1 MATANNQAT
10 NPVTIDN
17 ALAEQLAALVNPSD
31 TGSLKGPNI
40 PKLKI
45 NTRDH
50 IGIPMG
56 AWVVGQQIDQEGNV
70 SEPGKQVKGLI
81 ILAVRLQ
88 YSHYNHARRDQNCS
102 SVLFIEGQR
111 GITGLKHK
119 HICASKNDGVFTCP
133 YRDQAR
139 NPRCRQQFVV
149 YGVAITTDN
158 KQMDCVA
165 YVKGSSYMAFNN
177 YLSELVKVKTQNGYM
192 EVPPFAFVTM
202 LGAEVE
208 NKNGNSYYVS
218 RFKRGQMMKGDA
230 LPHFVKKR
238 EEVYSFI
245 ERQNQALLNEP
256 NENGGNGRPVTQAQS
271 APPALTAPAAIVED
285 DDEIPFDFT
294 PSTPPATAS
303 ARKTA
308 ITPPAKAAP
317 VATGD
322 ADFDIDA
329 AISAV
334 IGNK

>member
-10 NPVTIDN
+10 NLVTIDA
-17 ALAEQLAALVNPSD
+17 ALAAELAALVNPSD

-45 NTRDH
+45 NNRAEC
-50 IGIPMG
+50 GIPLG

-70 SEPGKQVKGLI
+70 SEPGKQAKGLVI
-81 ILAVRLQ
+81 IAVRLQ
-88 YSHYNHARRDQNCS
+88 YSYYNHARREQNCTS
-102 SVLFIEGQR
+102 TLFVEGQR
-111 GITGLKHK
+111 GITGIKHK
-119 HICASKNDGVFTCP
+119 HICASKNDGVFSCP
-133 YRDQAR
+133 YRDRER
-139 NPRCRQQFVV
+139 NPHCGQQFVV

-158 KQMDCVA
+158 QKIDCVA
-165 YVKGSSYMAFNN
+165 YVKGSSYMAFSN
-177 YLSELVKVKTQNGYM
+177 YLSDLVKIKTQNGYM

-208 NKNGNSYYVS
+208 NKNGKSYYVS
-218 RFKRGQMMKGDA
+218 RFKRGQMIKSDA
-230 LPHFVKKR
+230 LPHFVAKR
-238 EEVYSFI
+238 EEVYAFI

-256 NENGGNGRPVTQAQS
+256 NENGNGRPVTQAQT
-271 APPALTAPAAIVED
+271 APPAIAAPPTVVED
-285 DDEIPFDFT
+285 DDEIPFDFA
-294 PSTPPATAS
+294 PSTPPAAD

-308 ITPPAKAAP
+308 LPPPPKAATAP